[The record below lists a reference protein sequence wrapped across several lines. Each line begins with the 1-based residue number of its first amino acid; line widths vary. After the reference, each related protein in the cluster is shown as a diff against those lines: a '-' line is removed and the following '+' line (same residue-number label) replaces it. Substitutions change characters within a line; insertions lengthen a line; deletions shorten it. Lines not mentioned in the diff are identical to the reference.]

1 MNETINLYDTSLQH
15 LSSFF
20 NPIQQ
25 RRLMRYVV
33 TVLHLYPH
41 GENPP
46 AEFKFVN
53 LNTVDL
59 NYTLLVEW
67 FIKYGMCQW

>member
-33 TVLHLYPH
+33 LHLYPH

-46 AEFKFVN
+46 TDLKFVKPA
-53 LNTVDL
+53 DL
-59 NYTLLVEW
+59 NYALVHKIW
-67 FIKYGMCQW
+67 TVVPNLSYFKF